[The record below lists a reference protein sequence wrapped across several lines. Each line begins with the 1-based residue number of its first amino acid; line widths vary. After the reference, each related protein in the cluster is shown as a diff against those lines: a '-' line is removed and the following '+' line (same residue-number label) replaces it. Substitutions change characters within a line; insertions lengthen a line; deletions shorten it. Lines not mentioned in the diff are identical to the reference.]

1 MRAAAL
7 LLGTVLVLLAA
18 CNRSGDSNPAPEPP
32 ADAPAEAA
40 VRPTVDF
47 SRPLNALGNE
57 PFWALKIRPE
67 GLSFSAPDAKDITA
81 RNEGPKVDTDQATWS
96 AAGSDGAPLSV
107 VLKAAVCED
116 GMSGLNYPFTA
127 TLSAGGKA
135 LSGCA
140 AYADAMPRE
149 GG

>member
-7 LLGTVLVLLAA
+7 MFGTALLLLVA

-32 ADAPAEAA
+32 ADAPAAP
-40 VRPTVDF
+40 PTVDF
-47 SRPLNALGNE
+47 SRPLNLLGTE
-57 PFWALKIRPE
+57 PFWSLKIRPE
-67 GLSFSAPDAKDITA
+67 GLTFSAPDAKDVTA
-81 RNEGPKVDTDQATWS
+81 KNEGPKVETDQATWS
-96 AAGSDGAPLSV
+96 AVGSDGAPLSV
-107 VLKAAVCED
+107 VLSAKVCQD

-127 TLSAGGKA
+127 TVNAGGRP
-135 LSGCA
+135 LTGCA